1 MNYKFN
7 ATKLPYFKKATIL
20 KFYSLKQNSKNND
33 KVIESK
39 LKKFINFMKM
49 TNKKLD
55 KVMGETYRNREKTS

>member
-1 MNYKFN
+1 MNYKIN
-7 ATKLPYFKKATIL
+7 ATKLAKFKKATIL

-49 TNKKLD
+49 TNKKFD
-55 KVMGETYRNREKTS
+55 KVMGETYRNREKNT

>member
-1 MNYKFN
+1 MNYKIN
-7 ATKLPYFKKATIL
+7 ATKLLYFKKATTL

-49 TNKKLD
+49 TNKKFD
-55 KVMGETYRNREKTS
+55 KVMGETYRNREKNT